1 MKNIKK
7 KLQDLFKTFSYK
19 IFILFY
25 GNIKGK
31 TNFEKDSRIKI
42 QTVKKENN
50 LKYRVFNIK
59 DGRLYTDRI
68 QDTAIILDN
77 FIVDGPSFQLRQ
89 IDNAKNN
96 VEVEQNI
103 VFRRGTPRI
112 KKNINGKVLSLLTGG
127 AGNSNFWHWMFD
139 VLPRLALC
147 EEVTD
152 LNFIDFFLLPDTEE
166 KFQMETLDLLN
177 ISKEKRLSSKFF
189 RHIHCPELFVT
200 NHPYAITGDITHDTQ
215 NIPSWIAKWFKKK
228 YINKGFINNSNLPK
242 KIYIDRKDS
251 KWCHVR
257 SIINEDEVKNF
268 LNKKGFKSL
277 IMKDFHFNDQVK
289 IFNNAEIVIGL
300 HGAAFANL
308 CFCKPG
314 TKVIELGTATTGKMI
329 ENMATI
335 NELIHKSISCV
346 PSKFEYN
353 QSGHINV
360 SIDLLKKTIDNFN

>member
-1 MKNIKK
+1 MKNIKN
-7 KLQDLFKTFSYK
+7 KLKDLFKTFSYK

-42 QTVKKENN
+42 QTVEKENN
-50 LKYRVFNIK
+50 IKYRVFNIK
-59 DGRLYTDRI
+59 NGRLYTDRI

-77 FIVDGPSFQLRQ
+77 FIIDGPSFQLRQ
-89 IDNAKNN
+89 INNAMNN

-103 VFRRGTPRI
+103 VFRKGTPRL

-127 AGNSNFWHWMFD
+127 AGNDNFWHWMFD

-147 EEVTD
+147 EEVAEF
-152 LNFIDFFLLPDTEE
+152 NHIDFFLLPNTEE
-166 KFQMETLDLLN
+166 NFQKETLDLLD
-177 ISKEKRLSSKFF
+177 ISKEKRISSKFF
-189 RHIHCPELFVT
+189 RHIHCSEIFVT
-200 NHPYAITGDITHDTQ
+200 DHPYAITKDISHDIQ
-215 NIPSWIAKWFKKK
+215 NIPGWIPKWLKKK
-228 YINKGFINNSNLPK
+228 YINDGFSNNSNLPK
-242 KIYIDRKDS
+242 KIYIDRKDAKS
-251 KWCHVR
+251 HDVR

-268 LNKKGFKSL
+268 LIDKGFRSL
-277 IMKDFHFNDQVK
+277 VMKDFHFSDQVK

-314 TKVIELGTATTGKMI
+314 TKVFELGTATSGKMI
-329 ENMATI
+329 ENMAVI
-335 NELIHKSISCV
+335 NGLIHKTISCV
-346 PSKFEYN
+346 PREYEYN

-360 SIDLLKKTIDNFN
+360 SMDLLKKVIKDLD